1 MSAAGLGQ
9 TMAQWKKWLA
19 WGSGVGIEIGEADLT
34 VVAARVRPQG
44 VRIPGVLSIH
54 GFRKEPAAAW
64 GAVYSSFLGKLGL
77 GHLSAVALLRREEVT
92 VRQVPLPGV
101 APKDMEAALAL
112 HIDSLHPYP
121 EDDVYWGWAPVA
133 GHAAALVGI
142 VRRDVLDTYT
152 ALFTEAGVRVA
163 AFTFTASALYGASRL
178 LTLPNPEGAVAL
190 RQAGDAVE
198 IYGESA
204 ARGVWSAVVEGSPDQ
219 ARALAVSE
227 LRLEPAMEAVDFAGL
242 LPAPLAAPEEFDVA
256 AGAASYAAALESAC
270 PKLAP
275 PLNLL
280 PQALRQTDSRALFIP
295 TAALAAVV
303 LVLAGALGISAAVE
317 KHRYEEELAGEI
329 RQATLQAN
337 HTRDL
342 DRKIAETQARIQALD
357 SFRARSKESMDT
369 LAELTR
375 ILAPPTWLRGLD
387 MNDREV
393 QIAGDTAQAAALL
406 KLLDASPKFHNS
418 EFTMPLARVG
428 NMENFRIRTYRKGVN
443 P

>member
-1 MSAAGLGQ
+1 MSTAHLSQTVAG
-9 TMAQWKKWLA
+9 WKKWLA

-54 GFRKEPAAAW
+54 GFREQPAGEW
-64 GAVYSSFLGKLGL
+64 GSVYSSFLGKMGL
-77 GHLSAVALLRREEVT
+77 GHLSAVLLLRREEVI

-112 HIDSLHPYP
+112 QIDSLHPYP
-121 EDDVYWGWAPVA
+121 EDDVYWSWAPVA
-133 GHAAALVGI
+133 GHPAALVGI
-142 VRRDVLDTYT
+142 VRRNVLDTYT
-152 ALFTEAGVRVA
+152 ALCMEAGVRVA
-163 AFTFTASALYGASRL
+163 AFTFAASALYGASRL
-178 LTLPNPEGAVAL
+178 LALPKPEGVVAL
-190 RQAGDAVE
+190 RQTGGAVE
-198 IYGESA
+198 IYGESP
-204 ARGVWSAVVEGSPDQ
+204 ARGVWSAVVEGSPGQ

-227 LRLEPAMEAVDFAGL
+227 LRLEPATEAVNFAGL
-242 LPAPLAAPEEFDVA
+242 LPAPLAAPGDFDLHE
-256 AGAASYAAALESAC
+256 GAAAYAAALVGAC

-280 PQALRQTDSRALFIP
+280 PPSLRQTDSRAVFIP
-295 TAALAAVV
+295 TAALAA
-303 LVLAGALGISAAVE
+303 LVLALAGTLGISAAIAN
-317 KHRYEEELAGEI
+317 HRYEEDLANEI

-342 DRKIAETQARIQALD
+342 DRKIAETEARIQALD
-357 SFRARSKESMDT
+357 AFRARSKESMDT

-375 ILAPPTWLRGLD
+375 ILAPPTWLRGLE

-406 KLLDASPKFHNS
+406 KLLDSSPMFHNS

>member
-1 MSAAGLGQ
+1 MSAAGVGQ
-9 TMAQWKKWLA
+9 AIAQWKKWLA

-44 VRIPGVLSIH
+44 VRIPGVLSIR
-54 GFRKEPAAAW
+54 GFRKGPAAEW
-64 GAVYSSFLGKLGL
+64 GSVYSSFLGKLGL

-101 APKDMEAALAL
+101 AHKDMEAALAL

-121 EDDVYWGWAPVA
+121 EDDVYWSWAPVA
-133 GHAAALVGI
+133 GHAAALVAI

-152 ALFTEAGVRVA
+152 TLFAEAGVRVA
-163 AFTFTASALYGASRL
+163 AFTFAASAMYGASRL
-178 LTLPNPEGAVAL
+178 LALPKAEGAVAL

-198 IYGESA
+198 IYGESP
-204 ARGVWSAVVEGSPDQ
+204 ARGVWSAVVEGNPEQ

-227 LRLEPAMEAVDFAGL
+227 LRLEPATEAVDFAGL
-242 LPAPLAAPEEFDVA
+242 LPTPLAAPDDFNIQ
-256 AGAASYAAALESAC
+256 AGAAAQAAALESAC

-280 PQALRQTDSRALFIP
+280 PRALRQTDSRALFIP
-295 TAALAAVV
+295 TAALAALV
-303 LVLAGALGISAAVE
+303 LVLAGALGISAAME
-317 KHRYEEELAGEI
+317 KHRYDEELAGEI

-337 HTRDL
+337 HSRDL
-342 DRKIAETQARIQALD
+342 DRKIAETEARVRALD
-357 SFRARSKESMDT
+357 AFRVRSKDSMDT

-375 ILAPPTWLRGLD
+375 ILAPPTWLRGID

-393 QIAGDTAQAAALL
+393 QIGGDTMQAAALL
-406 KLLDASPKFHNS
+406 KLLDSSPKFHNS

-428 NMENFRIRTYRKGVN
+428 NMETFRIRTYRKGVN